1 MALDGCMRVFFFRGV
16 TSFIRLKAMS
26 LCKSVQGGGRER
38 GGKVGGGEYIDGS
51 RDWKDFRVV
60 ADASSP
66 GRVFQ

>member
-1 MALDGCMRVFFFRGV
+1 MCRGE
-16 TSFIRLKAMS
+16 
-26 LCKSVQGGGRER
+26 GER
-38 GGKVGGGEYIDGS
+38 GEEKWEGGGEYIDGS